1 MRRFHSGFD
10 VGQAVPTHTGFSNV
24 AFPGK
29 EMQRCAGI
37 STLDNF
43 VNKLNLKHFNEH
55 QQSFVIEMSTCEHTC
70 G

>member
-1 MRRFHSGFD
+1 MCRFHSGFD
-10 VGQAVPTHTGFSNV
+10 VGQAVPTHTGFSDV

-29 EMQRCAGI
+29 MQRCAGI

-43 VNKLNLKHFNEH
+43 VNKLNMKHFKEH
-55 QQSFVIEMSTCEHTC
+55 QQSFVEMSTCEHTC